1 VAPDYTGKTDGN
13 GGVAAT
19 NSHTHSGERRCRRV
33 TLSVRAMR
41 ILDRYIVREV
51 SRHAFLGLVVFT
63 FVLFVPR
70 LVQLMELFVRHAGS
84 GAQVLKLFVC
94 TFPSVFVF
102 TVPMA
107 TLIGVL
113 LGLGRMSAD
122 SEIIALTALGIG
134 RKRILFP
141 VGVLALTGALLTLMM
156 TAWVGPAA
164 LRTLNATKADLISSQ
179 ISSQVQPRVF
189 DERFP
194 KMVLYVND
202 VSASGT
208 QWRGVFVAEAGGES
222 GSHLTLAE
230 SAIVIA
236 EPKQGKLEL
245 HLQGGTRHEF
255 SREDPNHYSV
265 TAFGQSDWPIE
276 VSGLGSAQPRQ
287 PSIPERSMKE
297 LLAEKGAGW
306 REARVELHSRVAF
319 PVACLVFALVA
330 VPLGTQPRRG
340 GRAAGSLLAV
350 VLIASYYLLLI
361 TGAGL
366 ARQGTVSPAAG
377 IWMANGI
384 LAALGLALLPRMEQF
399 RGESRWLRPLGYFRR
414 RMRVAQRRKAQARAR
429 AAAALAA
436 NGERNANEMPMPSS
450 GSFPR
455 LMDLYILRKFFFYF
469 GLLLAVFVV
478 LYEAFTFFEVLDDIA
493 RHRVPF
499 LTVVDYFRYLTPYL
513 VYNLA
518 PLGALVAALVTL
530 GIMSKNNEIVAI
542 KASGISLFRLAVPL
556 LLAGSALAVTLV
568 LLDDTYLPYANQ
580 RQDALHNQIKGRPPQ
595 TYAHPQRWIFGE
607 NSKIYNYDLF
617 DPALNLLG
625 GLSVLELDPTDF
637 HLRRR
642 IFATRARWS
651 ETQRVW
657 VLESGWIRDFSDG
670 SVAKFESFSATAPAE
685 LNEPPSY
692 FNREVRQAFQMNL
705 GELGTYIE
713 GLHKAGFDVATL
725 MVQWHKKMAYPLMAP
740 VSILLAIPFAF
751 LVGTRGAIG
760 GVVLGVGIAA
770 AYRAIAALLE
780 AMGGVGQLPPFLAG
794 WSPDIIFFFLGM
806 YFFFKMP
813 T

>member
-1 VAPDYTGKTDGN
+1 
-13 GGVAAT
+13 
-19 NSHTHSGERRCRRV
+19 
-33 TLSVRAMR
+33 MR

-51 SRHAFLGLVVFT
+51 FRHAFLGLVVFT
-63 FVLFVPR
+63 FVFLVPR
-70 LVQLMELFVRHAGS
+70 LVRLMELYVRHVGS
-84 GAQVLKLFVC
+84 STEIFKLFLC
-94 TFPSVFVF
+94 IFPGVFVF
-102 TVPMA
+102 TLPMA

-134 RKRILFP
+134 RRRILLP
-141 VGVLALTGALLTLMM
+141 VGVLALGGGVLTLAM

-164 LRTLNATKADLISSQ
+164 LRTLHAAEADLASSQ
-179 ISSQVQPRVF
+179 ISFQVQPRVF

-208 QWRGVFVAEAGGES
+208 QWRGVFVADTSGEGGS
-222 GSHLTLAE
+222 RVTLAD

-236 EPKQGKLEL
+236 EPKLGKMEL
-245 HLQGGTRHEF
+245 HLQGGTTHEF
-255 SREDPNHYSV
+255 SRDDPNHYSV
-265 TAFGQSDWPIE
+265 TSFGQSDWPIE
-276 VSGLGSAQPRQ
+276 VSELTSVQPRQ
-287 PSIPERSMKE
+287 RSIPEQSMTE
-297 LLAEKGAGW
+297 LTVERRAGS
-306 REARVELHSRVAF
+306 REASVEWHTRLAF

-330 VPLGTQPRRG
+330 VPLGAQPRRG

-350 VLIASYYLLLI
+350 GLIAAYYLLLI

-366 ARQGTVSPAAG
+366 ARQGKTSPAAG
-377 IWMANGI
+377 IWMANIVLLG
-384 LAALGLALLPRMEQF
+384 LGLALLRRMEQF
-399 RGESRWLRPLGYFRR
+399 RGESRWLRPFAYFGR
-414 RMRVAQRRKAQARAR
+414 RMRLARRRKAQARAR
-429 AAAALAA
+429 AAAALVA
-436 NGERNANEMPMPSS
+436 NGERRAQETPVPSS

-469 GLLLAVFVV
+469 VLLLAVFVF
-478 LYEAFTFFEVLDDIA
+478 LFEAFTFFELLDDIA

-499 LTVVDYFRYLTPYL
+499 LTVVDYFGFLTPYL
-513 VYNLA
+513 VYNLS
-518 PLGALVAALVTL
+518 PLAGLVAVLVTL
-530 GIMSKNNEIVAI
+530 GIMSKTNEVVAI
-542 KASGISLFRLAVPL
+542 KASGISLFRVAVPL
-556 LLAGSALAVTLV
+556 LLAGLTVAATLV

-580 RQDALHNQIKGRPPQ
+580 RQDALHNQIKGRPAQ
-595 TYAHPQRWIFGE
+595 TYTHPQRWIFGE
-607 NSKIYNYDLF
+607 NSKIYNYDVF
-617 DPALNLLG
+617 DPEQKMFG
-625 GLSVLELDPTDF
+625 GLSVLELDAADF

-651 ETQRVW
+651 EPEHVW
-657 VLESGWIRDFSDG
+657 VLENGWVRDFSDG
-670 SVAKFESFSATAPAE
+670 TVTKFATFTATAPPE
-685 LNEPPSY
+685 LSEPPSY
-692 FNREVRQAFQMNL
+692 FNREVRQAFQMSI
-705 GELGTYIE
+705 GELGSYIE
-713 GLHKAGFDVATL
+713 GLHRAGFDVGTL
-725 MVQWHKKMAYPLMAP
+725 MVQWHKKIAYPLMAP

-760 GVVLGVGIAA
+760 GVALGVGIAVV
-770 AYRAIAALLE
+770 YWAIAALLE

>member
-1 VAPDYTGKTDGN
+1 
-13 GGVAAT
+13 
-19 NSHTHSGERRCRRV
+19 
-33 TLSVRAMR
+33 MR

-51 SRHAFLGLVVFT
+51 FRHAFLGLVVFT
-63 FVLFVPR
+63 FVFLVPR
-70 LVQLMELFVRHAGS
+70 LVRLMELYVRHVGS
-84 GAQVLKLFVC
+84 SAEIFKLFLC
-94 TFPSVFVF
+94 IFPGVFVF
-102 TVPMA
+102 TLPMA

-134 RKRILFP
+134 RRRILLP
-141 VGVLALTGALLTLMM
+141 VGVLALGGGVLTLAM

-164 LRTLNATKADLISSQ
+164 LRTLHAAEADLASSQ
-179 ISSQVQPRVF
+179 ISFQVQPRVF

-208 QWRGVFVAEAGGES
+208 QWRGVFVADTSGEGGS
-222 GSHLTLAE
+222 RVTLAD

-236 EPKQGKLEL
+236 EPKLGKMEL
-245 HLQGGTRHEF
+245 HLQGGTTHEF
-255 SREDPNHYSV
+255 SRDDPNHYSV
-265 TAFGQSDWPIE
+265 TSFGQSDWPIE
-276 VSGLGSAQPRQ
+276 VSELTSAQPRQ
-287 PSIPERSMKE
+287 RSIPEQSMTE
-297 LLAEKGAGW
+297 LAVERRAGS
-306 REARVELHSRVAF
+306 REASVEWHTRLAF

-330 VPLGTQPRRG
+330 VPLGSQPRRG

-350 VLIASYYLLLI
+350 GLIAAYYLLLI

-366 ARQGTVSPAAG
+366 ARQGKTSPAAG
-377 IWMANGI
+377 IWMANIVLLG
-384 LAALGLALLPRMEQF
+384 LGLALLRRMEQF
-399 RGESRWLRPLGYFRR
+399 RGESRWLRPFAYFGR
-414 RMRVAQRRKAQARAR
+414 RMRLARRRKAQARAR
-429 AAAALAA
+429 AAAALVA
-436 NGERNANEMPMPSS
+436 NGERRAQETPVPSS

-469 GLLLAVFVV
+469 VLLLAVFVF
-478 LYEAFTFFEVLDDIA
+478 LFEAFTFFELLDDIA

-499 LTVVDYFRYLTPYL
+499 LTVVDYFGFLTPYL
-513 VYNLA
+513 VYNLS
-518 PLGALVAALVTL
+518 PLAGLVAVLVTL
-530 GIMSKNNEIVAI
+530 GIMSKTNEVVAI
-542 KASGISLFRLAVPL
+542 KASGISLFRVAVPL
-556 LLAGSALAVTLV
+556 LLAGLAVAATLV

-580 RQDALHNQIKGRPPQ
+580 RQDALHNQIKGRPAQ
-595 TYAHPQRWIFGE
+595 TYTHPQRWIFGE
-607 NSKIYNYDLF
+607 NSKIYNYDVF
-617 DPALNLLG
+617 DPEQKMFG
-625 GLSVLELDPTDF
+625 GLSVLELDAADF

-651 ETQRVW
+651 EPEHVW
-657 VLESGWIRDFSDG
+657 VLENGWVRDFSDG
-670 SVAKFESFSATAPAE
+670 TVTKFATFTATAPPE
-685 LNEPPSY
+685 LSEPPSY
-692 FNREVRQAFQMNL
+692 FNREVRQAFQMSI
-705 GELGTYIE
+705 GELGSYIE
-713 GLHKAGFDVATL
+713 GLHRAGFDVGTL
-725 MVQWHKKMAYPLMAP
+725 MVQWHKKIAYPLMAP

-760 GVVLGVGIAA
+760 GVALGVGIAVV
-770 AYRAIAALLE
+770 YWAIAALLE